1 MQTKIRFYAF
11 YGVPELKRRLVL
23 LLLVLFLCQNS
34 SGKNVDLLYIDS
46 GCLFYSELPQW
57 KPSEPANF
65 CPVVYR
71 FKLDNPKES
80 EKRFLPVAMNP
91 GADLGKKFLYRD
103 FPLIWFISG
112 AKPYTVFGK
121 FDVVSVPPRLFLW
134 MQGGCVS
141 QLSSVESEAD
151 PGTFLDVPSFSEKI
165 QVGGSVSTDLP
176 RWKILPFTADMAKC
190 VQWFFPYSLPP
201 GVRAAD
207 YLEPTPKGARIREK
221 VLREWASRDL
231 SLEQTFWAV
240 FSPSGAIARL
250 PIPGRKGR
258 ASRPTDGW
266 WPVTNPSA
274 IRWMEIQYEFREN
287 QFDTASLSQLYSE
300 DFPWDGFSPI
310 GGVQLA
316 GHKVKTDKTE
326 TFWPQDA
333 DWLIWEKNTNG
344 VTRLCQMK
352 GGRWSPVREVPR
364 APQTIV
370 VDNDTETVHLFYDFA
385 IDRAEI
391 DGSLRRLASFLKAPQ
406 PVP

>member
-1 MQTKIRFYAF
+1 MNENIKR
-11 YGVPELKRRLVL
+11 PELL
-23 LLLVLFLCQNS
+23 L
-34 SGKNVDLLYIDS
+34 
-46 GCLFYSELPQW
+46 
-57 KPSEPANF
+57 PAGSKE
-65 CPVVYR
+65 
-71 FKLDNPKES
+71 KLDY
-80 EKRFLPVAMNP
+80 AIHY
-91 GADLGKKFLYRD
+91 GADAVYLGMVDFSLRAMRKGELITIDNLKECIELAHSMNKKVYLTLNIFAYD
-103 FPLIWFISG
+103 NDINKMI
-112 AKPYTVFGK
+112 
-121 FDVVSVPPRLFLW
+121 
-134 MQGGCVS
+134 
-141 QLSSVESEAD
+141 ES
-151 PGTFLDVPSFSEKI
+151 SEKI
-165 QVGGSVSTDLP
+165 NEAKPDAILFSDFGVYNIIKQYMPDIPIHVSTQTNILNSEAVKFWRDL
-176 RWKILPFTADMAKC
+176 
-190 VQWFFPYSLPP
+190 
-201 GVRAAD
+201 
-207 YLEPTPKGARIREK
+207 GAERV
-221 VLREWASRDL
+221 VLSRDL

-258 ASRPTDGW
+258 TSRPTDGW
-266 WPVTNPSA
+266 WPVANPSA

-300 DFPWDGFSPI
+300 DFPRDGFSPI

-370 VDNDTETVHLFYDFA
+370 VDNDTETVHLLYNFA

-406 PVP
+406 TAP